1 MYTFGVDVPLPEL
14 MIFIFI
20 IGVLI
25 LIEVTIV
32 LILLMKKI
40 REARMLGLELD
51 DTVRNLLNRKG

>member
-1 MYTFGVDVPLPEL
+1 MYTFGVDIPLPEF
-14 MIFIFI
+14 MVFISI

-25 LIEVTIV
+25 LVEVTIV

-51 DTVRNLLNRKG
+51 DTVKSLLNRKR

>member
-1 MYTFGVDVPLPEL
+1 MYVFGVDIPLPEF
-14 MIFIFI
+14 MVFISI

-25 LIEVTIV
+25 LVEVTIV

-51 DTVRNLLNRKG
+51 DTVKSLLNRKR